1 MSQSQFRHVK
11 IRGVNV
17 VLPKDYIDI
26 DSELEYFDNN
36 LKRLARQKKMIG
48 FGRRFIVDGKTTIT
62 DMAVDAVLKL
72 RDSLGLDLQKVDAL
86 FVVDHTPDFLG
97 PCDACVL
104 HGKLGLRK
112 GIPAFD
118 VNIGCSGYIYGLW
131 LAHTM
136 IEARAVKNCL
146 LVAGDLATLGTKQSN
161 RKRAPLFSDSVSATF
176 IEYTEDERLS
186 SFVLGTDGSRWDT
199 IVKPVGGSRF
209 PFTRESF
216 ELTSRDCDGNEWTV
230 EQEIMA
236 GEEVFGFTME
246 VVPQLISDTLLLAGV
261 DKSAIDMFAIHQA
274 NRQIVEM
281 IASKAA
287 LPVEKVPMDVFSR
300 YANTTVNSALSVVC
314 DQNVDLRRNRVAM
327 FSFGAGLSWGGV
339 VLDLEDAVIGG
350 VTTYVP
356 RDEKY
361 QVSRQIEFWLH
372 KFSGDYA

>member
-1 MSQSQFRHVK
+1 M
-11 IRGVNV
+11 
-17 VLPKDYIDI
+17 
-26 DSELEYFDNN
+26 
-36 LKRLARQKKMIG
+36 
-48 FGRRFIVDGKTTIT
+48 
-62 DMAVDAVLKL
+62 
-72 RDSLGLDLQKVDAL
+72 
-86 FVVDHTPDFLG
+86 
-97 PCDACVL
+97 
-104 HGKLGLRK
+104 
-112 GIPAFD
+112 
-118 VNIGCSGYIYGLW
+118 
-131 LAHTM
+131 
-136 IEARAVKNCL
+136 
-146 LVAGDLATLGTKQSN
+146 
-161 RKRAPLFSDSVSATF
+161 
-176 IEYTEDERLS
+176 
-186 SFVLGTDGSRWDT
+186 
-199 IVKPVGGSRF
+199 GGSRF

-216 ELTSRDCDGNEWTV
+216 ELTSRDCDGNEWTA